1 MKDRSE
7 RKGARPVWMTVLMW
21 VFFPWGL
28 FDLMLSSVARRYKT
42 DITTKTAIIE
52 TVAFAFLLLVFAVP
66 VILIAALAPGMP
78 HDALVRMIVVAALL
92 FLGLV
97 AAFAAMCTL
106 TARRMLAPLKKMAER
121 IEEITV
127 EDMSARLDPVDTQD
141 ELDELSRRIN
151 TMLDGLQEAFDRQS
165 NFISDASHELR
176 TPISVIR
183 GYSDLLS
190 RWGKTDEN
198 VLTEAIDAIRTESA
212 NMKSIVEQ
220 LLYLAKLGSFKLRNA
235 KFDLSETVRDIAE
248 GYRLTST
255 DKTIACHADSG
266 IEICADRGLT
276 VELIR
281 VIADNAIK
289 YTPAGGTVDIRAAA
303 TPTGAE
309 VTVADNGIGISEQD
323 LPHIFDRFYRCDKA
337 RGRAEGS
344 TGLGLAIAKSI
355 AEMMGGNITAKSV
368 LGSGSVFVINIPS
381 APASGDEKP
390 RGAKGGKSDG

>member
-52 TVAFAFLLLVFAVP
+52 AVAFAFLLLVFAVP

-151 TMLDGLQEAFDRQS
+151 TMLDGL
-165 NFISDASHELR
+165 
-176 TPISVIR
+176 
-183 GYSDLLS
+183 
-190 RWGKTDEN
+190 
-198 VLTEAIDAIRTESA
+198 
-212 NMKSIVEQ
+212 
-220 LLYLAKLGSFKLRNA
+220 
-235 KFDLSETVRDIAE
+235 
-248 GYRLTST
+248 
-255 DKTIACHADSG
+255 
-266 IEICADRGLT
+266 
-276 VELIR
+276 
-281 VIADNAIK
+281 
-289 YTPAGGTVDIRAAA
+289 
-303 TPTGAE
+303 
-309 VTVADNGIGISEQD
+309 
-323 LPHIFDRFYRCDKA
+323 
-337 RGRAEGS
+337 
-344 TGLGLAIAKSI
+344 
-355 AEMMGGNITAKSV
+355 
-368 LGSGSVFVINIPS
+368 
-381 APASGDEKP
+381 
-390 RGAKGGKSDG
+390 